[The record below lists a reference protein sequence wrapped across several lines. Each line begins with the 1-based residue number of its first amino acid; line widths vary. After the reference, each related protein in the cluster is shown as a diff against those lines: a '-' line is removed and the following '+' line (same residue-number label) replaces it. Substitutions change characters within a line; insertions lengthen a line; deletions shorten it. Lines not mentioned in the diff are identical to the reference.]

1 MSAERAGPY
10 LSVQALALERG
21 GRLLFSELSFDI
33 EPGQLVQLE
42 GANGAGK
49 TSLLRILAGLSRYG
63 FEGSVDRRCPLL
75 FLGHSPAVKGLLTPR
90 ENLAWHLA
98 GTTDAGSDAIDAALE
113 RVGLYGYEDVLS
125 HTLSAGQ
132 HRRVN
137 LARLYLTES
146 PLWLL
151 DEPFTAIDRHG
162 VQALETL
169 LEEHVAGGG
178 AAIVTSHQ
186 ALSQAD
192 SLRRLTLTEGLLP

>member
-1 MSAERAGPY
+1 MGQVPAGPY
-10 LSVQALALERG
+10 LTAQDLALERG
-21 GRLLFSELSFDI
+21 GRLLFSGLSFAID
-33 EPGQLVQLE
+33 PGQLIQLE

-63 FEGSVDRRCPLL
+63 FDGRVERLTPLL
-75 FLGHSPAVKGLLTPR
+75 FLGHNPAVKGLLTPR

-98 GTTDAGSDAIDAALE
+98 GAATADSAAIDAALE

-137 LARLYLTES
+137 LARLYLTDC

-151 DEPFTAIDRHG
+151 DEPFTAIDRDG
-162 VQALETL
+162 VQALESL
-169 LEEHVAGGG
+169 LEEHVASGG

-186 ALSQAD
+186 ALSQAGAV
-192 SLRRLTLTEGLLP
+192 RRLSLSEGMLS